1 MLSVIIPSRN
11 EFLLSRTVE
20 SIFGAAKGEIEIIA
34 VLDGCWDVPKV
45 KDDPRLTL
53 IHHNEP
59 IGQRAAVNEAARLA
73 KGKYILKTDA
83 HSTFDEGFD
92 VKLVEN
98 CEYDWTVIPR
108 MYNLHAFDWV
118 CENGHRFYQ
127 DKANPHKINKCCD
140 VAKNLLADIYR
151 QVKEIKKKKGEEKSK
166 KYLERKQT
174 EITDIKLLIKLN
186 CEKIVKIKF
195 IWKRRLHKRTDFM
208 SFNNELKVDYWRDYG
223 NRPEAK
229 GDVVDVMNG
238 IGACWFQYRERF
250 LELGGLDE
258 KHGFWGQVGVEV
270 ACKAWLSGGRQVVNK
285 KTWFAHVFRTT
296 GSFGF
301 PYKNPGRDQQQAEK
315 HSRNLWL
322 KDKWPL
328 RKRKLQWLIDKFS
341 PVPTW
346 ETPKGSNGEY
356 KVEIMSVNDVFKDR
370 IKHTEYRKT
379 EDFLR
384 RFTKSHPDMDE
395 MLRLKALPEKSVENF
410 FKSFQP
416 YVRMILDKVEFKV
429 ENTEYH
435 RYLLAHLN
443 PHDILPELSN
453 KGRKHALSKANDA
466 IGLTKDI
473 QANGM
478 QNPLDM
484 WLDKNGDKILRKGFR
499 RLVILKE
506 LGIYKMGVRIWKD
519 EETFYKNCK
528 GHIPKKW
535 RKHFAQ

>member
-1 MLSVIIPSRN
+1 MISVLIPSRN
-11 EFLLSRTVE
+11 EFLLTRTVE
-20 SIFGAAKGEIEIIA
+20 SIFGAARGEIEIIV

-92 VKLVEN
+92 VKLAEN

-127 DKANPHKINKCCD
+127 DKANPHKINYCPEC
-140 VAKNLLADIYR
+140 
-151 QVKEIKKKKGEEKSK
+151 KKQLKIEMVWKI
-166 KYLERKQT
+166 RK
-174 EITDIKLLIKLN
+174 
-186 CEKIVKIKF
+186 
-195 IWKRRLHKRTDFM
+195 HKRTDFM
-208 SFNNELKVDYWRDYG
+208 SFDNELRVKYWNSYKK
-223 NRPEAK
+223 RPEAK

-238 IGACWFQYRERF
+238 IGACWFQHRERF

-258 KHGFWGQVGVEV
+258 KHGFWGQVGIEV

-301 PYKNPGRDQQQAEK
+301 PYRNPGRDQQQAKK

-322 KDKWPL
+322 EDKWPL

-346 ETPKGSNGEY
+346 ETPKSSNGEY
-356 KVEIMSVNDVFKDR
+356 KVEIMSVDDVFKDR

-429 ENTEYH
+429 EDTEYH
-435 RYLLAHLN
+435 KYLLAHLN

-453 KGRKHALSKANDA
+453 KGRKHALSKAKDA

-478 QNPLDM
+478 QDPLDM

-506 LGIYKMGVRIWKD
+506 LGVYKMGVRIWKD
-519 EETFYKNCK
+519 EETFFKNQT
-528 GHIPKKW
+528 GRIPKKW
-535 RKHFAQ
+535 RKRFGR